1 MDKPVNSKYTTQYTF
16 LCYII
21 FGHFHNNNKKTYEK
35 RKIGQTWFFNISLTP
50 EIAPRLNL

>member
-21 FGHFHNNNKKTYEK
+21 FGHFHNNNNIKLMRKEK
-35 RKIGQTWFFNISLTP
+35 LGKLGSLIYP
-50 EIAPRLNL
+50 